1 MSALPILLATIGA
14 SASLGAIAADLSTE
28 CDPVNRTVMRF
39 ARVGL
44 PAAAAGLAVM
54 IAG

>member
-1 MSALPILLATIGA
+1 MSVLPIVIATVGA
-14 SASLGAIAADLSTE
+14 SASLGAIAADVSTE
-28 CDPVNRTVMRF
+28 CRPVNRTVLGF

-44 PAAAAGLAVM
+44 LAAAAALAVM

>member
-1 MSALPILLATIGA
+1 MSALPIVIAIIGA
-14 SASLGAIAADLSTE
+14 STSLGAIAADLSTE
-28 CDPVNRTVMRF
+28 CGPVNRTVLGF

-44 PAAAAGLAVM
+44 LAAAAGLTVM